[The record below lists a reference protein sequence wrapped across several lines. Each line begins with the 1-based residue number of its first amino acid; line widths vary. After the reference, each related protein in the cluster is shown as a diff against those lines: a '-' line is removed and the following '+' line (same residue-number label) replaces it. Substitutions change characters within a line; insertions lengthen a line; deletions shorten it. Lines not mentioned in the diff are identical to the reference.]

1 MEAVGTLAG
10 GVAHDFNN
18 LLQAVLGYSELM
30 LDRKKESETDY
41 SDLQKI
47 YEAGK
52 RGADLVKSLLTFS
65 RKVETKYV
73 PVDLNQEVT
82 SVRDLMSRTIPK
94 TMNIDLHLKG
104 NLKSI
109 KADPSQI
116 GQILLNLGV
125 NARDAMPDGGTLS
138 IETAN
143 IQLDEEYCSAH
154 IDDTT
159 PGQYVLLTVSDTGQG
174 MDKETLSHLF
184 EPLYTTK
191 ETGKGTGLGLA
202 TVYGIVKQHSGH
214 ITCHSKPAR
223 GTTFRIYF
231 PVTEIERD
239 SEAATAKTPIQGGT
253 ETILLVDDDQAVRD
267 LGTNF
272 LNRFGYNAITA
283 NDGKEALEIYQREG
297 ERISLVI
304 LDLSMPEMDGKS
316 VWKRFSES
324 TPMQRLLWRVVILRP
339 DWEVALRPWQRDSS
353 KNRMTS
359 GSF

>member
-154 IDDTT
+154 IDTT

-174 MDKETLSHLF
+174 MDKETLSHIF

-191 ETGKGTGLGLA
+191 ETGKGKGLGLA

-214 ITCHSKPAR
+214 ITCHSEPAR

-231 PVTEIERD
+231 PVIEIERD
-239 SEAATAKTPIQGGT
+239 SEAATSKTPIQGGT

-267 LGTNF
+267 LGTTFSIGSDITPSRLMTVKKPWRYTRGRVN
-272 LNRFGYNAITA
+272 GYH
-283 NDGKEALEIYQREG
+283 
-297 ERISLVI
+297 
-304 LDLSMPEMDGKS
+304 LSFWTSACPKWMAKS

-339 DWEVALRPWQRDSS
+339 D
-353 KNRMTS
+353 
-359 GSF
+359 